1 MHQDNLFESVK
12 NGGHWFKRL
21 NHRLIDEIR
30 QGLASDIN
38 DDDVAHAL
46 LYLLIDD
53 LFLDP
58 EFDGRLNNIETGAVI
73 RCLTV
78 VLWRLGI
85 EFKPPFH
92 DKRGYQSFCM
102 DNNNGRDT
110 DLTLVFAPVREALE
124 RRDRLHG
131 GGGLRGL
138 RGELRNLIF
147 AAQYKPEIVWRDVTA
162 GTIEITKNKQHCLL
176 YDRPVSAQGLTWGEL
191 LDWWKHQDGNYALP
205 EESLRTTLRNRLLR
219 SLNKSEPERLM
230 LDFYWRLS
238 LNKGFDTSPALLPQ
252 VYLHFDPLTQ
262 QQRIQRA
269 EGQVLP
275 RQRMDFLLL
284 APSGRRYVLE
294 LDGKHHYSR
303 DGVPAP
309 DLYAEMVREDRR
321 IRLQGYEVYR
331 FGGAEFSNAKAAEAM
346 LGEFFRE
353 LLGGVQGKEHKNF
366 EGPF

>member
-1 MHQDNLFESVK
+1 MRQDDLFEMVREGSYWIK
-12 NGGHWFKRL
+12 KL

-30 QGLASDIN
+30 RGLATDIS

-53 LFLDP
+53 LPLHPEHDGLLDNP
-58 EFDGRLNNIETGAVI
+58 DTGAVI
-73 RCLTV
+73 RCLTA

-92 DKRGYQSFCM
+92 DKRGYESFCM
-102 DNNNGRDT
+102 TNNNGLNT
-110 DLTLVFAPVREALE
+110 DLTLVFAPARESLE

-176 YDRPVSAQGLTWGEL
+176 YDRPVGTQGLTWGEL
-191 LDWWKHQDGNYALP
+191 LDWWRRQDGNYTLSEKALC
-205 EESLRTTLRNRLLR
+205 TTLRDCLMR
-219 SLNKSEPERLM
+219 SLNKNEPEQLM

-238 LNKGFDTSPALLPQ
+238 LNKGFGASPALLPQ

-262 QQRIQRA
+262 QQRIQRS

-284 APSGRRYVLE
+284 APGGHRYVLE
-294 LDGKHHYSR
+294 LDGKQHYSR

-331 FGGAEFSNAKAAEAM
+331 FGGAEFCNAKSAETM

-353 LLGGVQGKEHKNF
+353 LLGGVG
-366 EGPF
+366 G

>member
-1 MHQDNLFESVK
+1 MHQDDLFEMVQEG
-12 NGGHWFKRL
+12 NYRFKKL
-21 NHRLIDEIR
+21 NHRLINEIR
-30 QGLASDIN
+30 RGLATDIS
-38 DDDVAHAL
+38 DDDVAHTL
-46 LYLLIDD
+46 LYLLIED
-53 LFLDP
+53 LPLHSEHNGLLDNP
-58 EFDGRLNNIETGAVI
+58 DTGAVI

-78 VLWRLGI
+78 VLQRLGI
-85 EFKPPFH
+85 EFNPPFH
-92 DKRGYQSFCM
+92 DKRGYESFCM
-102 DNNNGRDT
+102 ANNNGLDT
-110 DLTLVFAPVREALE
+110 NLTLLTLVFAPVRESLD
-124 RRDRLHG
+124 RRDRLHS

-162 GTIEITKNKQHCLL
+162 GTIEITQNKQYCLL
-176 YDRPVSAQGLTWGEL
+176 YDRPVGPQGLTWGEL
-191 LDWWKHQDGNYALP
+191 LDWWRHQDGNYALP
-205 EESLRTTLRNRLLR
+205 EKALRTTLRNRLLR
-219 SLNKSEPERLM
+219 SLDKNEPERLM

-238 LNKGFDTSPALLPQ
+238 LDKGFGTSPALLPQ

-262 QQRIQRA
+262 QQRTQRS

-284 APSGRRYVLE
+284 APGGHRYVLE
-294 LDGKHHYSR
+294 LDGKQHYSR

-331 FGGAEFSNAKAAEAM
+331 FGGAEFCNAEAAETM

-353 LLGGVQGKEHKNF
+353 LLGGVRG
-366 EGPF
+366 